1 MEAFSQSALRAHL
14 AKLAASINSAPPEV
28 QAEAARHRAIEM
40 HNAEID
46 KQKARKQEI
55 RAIAK
60 KARVPVENIKRMF
73 ANVRK
78 G

>member
-1 MEAFSQSALRAHL
+1 METFSQSALRAHL
-14 AKLAASINSAPPEV
+14 AKLATSINSAPPAV
-28 QAEAARHRAIEM
+28 QEAAARQRAIEM

-46 KQKARKQEI
+46 QQKARKKEI